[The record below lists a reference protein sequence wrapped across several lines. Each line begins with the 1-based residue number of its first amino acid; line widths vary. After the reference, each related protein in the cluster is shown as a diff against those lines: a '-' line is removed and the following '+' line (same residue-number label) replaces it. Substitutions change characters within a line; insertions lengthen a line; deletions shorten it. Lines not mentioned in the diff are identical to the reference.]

1 MKGLARIRKRTTTH
15 SHSLRWAPE
24 QAPLLTRPISLAA
37 SGGERAYGTSSS
49 DQAGP
54 PPGAGLDPYNALTSR
69 FSETYAEAGRSGPL
83 SHLRVSIKEN
93 LATTEG
99 YTSCASDALARYTSR
114 YDATVVTLLRASGAQ
129 LVGKTNMDE
138 FGMGSHGVHSAHGPV
153 LNPLDT
159 AHVAGG
165 SSSGAAASVAA
176 GLCDV

>member
-1 MKGLARIRKRTTTH
+1 M
-15 SHSLRWAPE
+15 
-24 QAPLLTRPISLAA
+24 
-37 SGGERAYGTSSS
+37 
-49 DQAGP
+49 
-54 PPGAGLDPYNALTSR
+54 DPYNALTCL
-69 FSETYAEAGRSGPL
+69 FSDSHAESSKTGPL

-93 LATTEG
+93 LATAEG
-99 YTSCASDALARYTSR
+99 YTSCASDALARYNSP
-114 YDATVVTLLRASGAQ
+114 YDATVVSLLRASGAQ

-153 LNPLDT
+153 LNPLNT

>member
-15 SHSLRWAPE
+15 SHSLRRRP
-24 QAPLLTRPISLAA
+24 QQPPLLARPISLAA
-37 SGGERAYGTSSS
+37 RGGQVAHGTSSS
-49 DQAGP
+49 DHAGS
-54 PPGAGLDPYNALTSR
+54 PPGASLDPYNALTSR
-69 FSETYAEAGRSGPL
+69 FSDSQTGSSKTGPL

-93 LATTEG
+93 FATTEG
-99 YTSCASDALARYTSR
+99 HTSCGSDALARYTSP
-114 YDATVVTLLRASGAQ
+114 YDATVVSLLRTSGAQ

-138 FGMGSHGVHSAHGPV
+138 FGMGSHGVHSAFGPV

-176 GLCDV
+176 DLCDV